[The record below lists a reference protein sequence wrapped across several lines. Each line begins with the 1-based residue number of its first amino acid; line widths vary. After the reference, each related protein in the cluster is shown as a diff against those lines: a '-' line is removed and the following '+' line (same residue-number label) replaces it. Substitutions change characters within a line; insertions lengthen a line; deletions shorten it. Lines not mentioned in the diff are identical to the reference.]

1 VSFLS
6 AWVLDSA
13 VLISPNYVLPTHVG
27 IATIMLLTDY
37 NIILINENLENAGNV
52 KRQVAQ
58 VQQANINAL
67 QLAKAVEL
75 MNVLQGTADS
85 HSRLAPH
92 C

>member
-1 VSFLS
+1 MFKMARVS
-6 AWVLDSA
+6 
-13 VLISPNYVLPTHVG
+13 G
-27 IATIMLLTDY
+27 
-37 NIILINENLENAGNV
+37 NEPKRNVGNV

-67 QLAKAVEL
+67 QLAEAVEL
-75 MNVLQGTADS
+75 MNVLEGTADS

>member
-1 VSFLS
+1 LFKLARVSR
-6 AWVLDSA
+6 
-13 VLISPNYVLPTHVG
+13 
-27 IATIMLLTDY
+27 
-37 NIILINENLENAGNV
+37 NELKRDVGNV

-67 QLAKAVEL
+67 QLAEAVEL
-75 MNVLQGTADS
+75 MNVLEGTADS